1 MLRVAG
7 STLDTG
13 NGDTLAAAE
22 GAGRVLKGKARPG
35 FQTPADL
42 FGHDI
47 VETVAD
53 TRPADL

>member
-13 NGDTLAAAE
+13 NGYTLAAAE
-22 GAGRVLKGKARPG
+22 GAGRVLKGDARPG

-42 FGHDI
+42 FGHGFA
-47 VETVAD
+47 ETVAG
-53 TRPADL
+53 TRTADL